1 MIAVF
6 LHLVI
11 LTSDKIQRELF
22 FCPIPTPFST
32 EGVVP
37 ALVTSYD
44 MHGRGSIPYPTHK
57 APIILTS
64 DKIQ

>member
-44 MHGRGSIPYPTHK
+44 MHGRAVGLFHTQPTKH
-57 APIILTS
+57 L
-64 DKIQ
+64 

>member
-32 EGVVP
+32 GGVVP

-44 MHGRGSIPYPTHK
+44 MHGRAVGLFHTQPSKH
-57 APIILTS
+57 L
-64 DKIQ
+64 